1 MAKSES
7 NRSAELEVFLKV
19 VEFGSFSA
27 AARFLDNTPS
37 SVSKTISKLE
47 KRLGARLFNRSTR
60 QLSLTSEGC
69 IFYEKGLEIIA
80 ALNEAERLVSRQKKP
95 SGKIRVN
102 CNIPF
107 GKTYILPLIADFLAA
122 YPDISIHLELT
133 DKVINVLEE
142 SADVAIRSGKQA
154 DSNLISKKLGDARMV
169 VVSTPEYLKINGHPQ
184 TPEELK
190 THNLLDF
197 TFSRASRE
205 WPFIVDGKE
214 KMIAPKGNIKVSDG
228 DALRYLLLSGLGIAR
243 LAYFQVEKDLKEG
256 RLISVLDDYTPT
268 ATESIYAVFVGQGGM
283 LPNRI
288 RAFVDF
294 LSLRL
299 KVK

>member
-1 MAKSES
+1 MAKNEF

-27 AARFLDNTPS
+27 AACFFDNTPS
-37 SVSKTISKLE
+37 SVSKTITKLE

-60 QLSLTSEGC
+60 QLSLTGEGC
-69 IFYEKGLEIIA
+69 IFYEKGLDIIA
-80 ALNEAERLVSRQKKP
+80 SFNEAERLVSQQTQP
-95 SGKIRVN
+95 SGKIRIN

-107 GKTYILPLIADFLAA
+107 GKKYILPLIPDFLSA
-122 YPDISIHLELT
+122 YPEISIHLELT

-142 SADVAIRSGKQA
+142 SADVAIRSGKLS

-169 VVSTPEYLKINGHPQ
+169 VASTPEYLKLNGYPQ
-184 TPEELK
+184 VPDELK

-197 TFSRASRE
+197 TFSRNSRE
-205 WPFIVDGKE
+205 WPFIVNGKE
-214 KMIAPKGNIKVSDG
+214 KMIAPQGNIKVSDG
-228 DALRYLLLSGLGIAR
+228 ESLRYLLLSGLGIAR
-243 LAYFQVEKDLKEG
+243 LAYFQVEEDLKEG
-256 RLISVLDDYTPT
+256 RLVSVLEDFTPT
-268 ATESIYAVFVGQGGM
+268 TTESIYAVFVGQGGM

-294 LSLRL
+294 LFKHL
-299 KVK
+299 KVE

>member
-1 MAKSES
+1 MAKNEF

-27 AARFLDNTPS
+27 AARFFDNTPS
-37 SVSKTISKLE
+37 SVSKTITKLE

-69 IFYEKGLEIIA
+69 IFYEKGVDVIA
-80 ALNEAERLVSRQKKP
+80 SFNEAERLVSQQTLP

-107 GKTYILPLIADFLAA
+107 GKKYILPLIPDFLSA
-122 YPDISIHLELT
+122 YPEISIHLELT

-142 SADVAIRSGKQA
+142 SADVAIRSGKLT

-169 VVSTPEYLKINGHPQ
+169 VVSTPEYLNVNGHPRM
-184 TPEELK
+184 PEDLK
-190 THNLLDF
+190 AHNLLDF
-197 TFSRASRE
+197 TFSRTNRE
-205 WPFIVDGKE
+205 WPFMVNGKE
-214 KMIAPKGNIKVSDG
+214 KMIAPQGNIKVSDG
-228 DALRYLLLSGLGIAR
+228 DSLRYLLLSGLGIAR
-243 LAYFQVEKDLKEG
+243 LAYFQVEEDLKEG
-256 RLISVLDDYTPT
+256 RLVSVLEDFTPT
-268 ATESIYAVFVGQGGM
+268 TTESIYAVFVGQGGI
-283 LPNRI
+283 LPNRV

-294 LSLRL
+294 LFMHL
-299 KVK
+299 KVE